1 MKLPFVEKVKARKE
15 AAREKKAKE
24 QFKRLYIAT
33 HPIDFSNITEFRND
47 AFPEAARRAGST
59 GQTLSWRSNAKK
71 RDREITAAQA
81 EMCAKWV
88 PDGYYI
94 APGLLSLE
102 KLERTWRAYEA
113 ALAEGAITVAPESLG
128 PDDCYP
134 GRRLDPHLQV
144 AVRELQH
151 DPKILEITD
160 LLFGRKTLPFQTIIG
175 HKGISQNPHS
185 DAIHMTT
192 YPLGYLIANW
202 IAFEDVHPDSG
213 PLEFYPRSHKLIPPL
228 LSGELSI
235 PPLAFKNGT
244 PVYSDLYEPQIR
256 RHIEAMKL
264 EPRFFLAKAGDGLF
278 WHANLIHGGSPR
290 KDLRLSRKALVCHYF
305 AGVVTYHD
313 LSGNPS
319 RLHRNGMYAPP
330 VVDQP

>member
-102 KLERTWRAYEA
+102 KLERAWRAYEA

-175 HKGISQNPHS
+175 HKGISQKPHS

-213 PLEFYPRSHKLIPPL
+213 PLEFLP
-228 LSGELSI
+228 
-235 PPLAFKNGT
+235 AQ
-244 PVYSDLYEPQIR
+244 PQADPTITQWR
-256 RHIEAMKL
+256 AVHPSTGIQEWD
-264 EPRFFLAKAGDGLF
+264 PGLF
-278 WHANLIHGGSPR
+278 RSL
-290 KDLRLSRKALVCHYF
+290 
-305 AGVVTYHD
+305 
-313 LSGNPS
+313 
-319 RLHRNGMYAPP
+319 
-330 VVDQP
+330 